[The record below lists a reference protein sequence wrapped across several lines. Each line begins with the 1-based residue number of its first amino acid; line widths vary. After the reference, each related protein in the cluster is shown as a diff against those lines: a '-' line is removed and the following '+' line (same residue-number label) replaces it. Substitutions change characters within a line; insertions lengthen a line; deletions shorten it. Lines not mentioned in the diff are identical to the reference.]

1 MLFFFKK
8 DFIYF
13 KQRGREGERGGE
25 KHQCVVASCMPL
37 TGDLTWPATQACALT
52 RNGACNPWFAGQ
64 CSIHWATSARAPIS
78 ISKSSTLEYLMK
90 VRRTSQLCRKTK
102 ERENCNKYQIGSYEF
117 WTLTARVSVTCVTSD
132 VF

>member
-1 MLFFFKK
+1 MFKK

-13 KQRGREGERGGE
+13 QRERKGGRKKGR
-25 KHQCVVASCMPL
+25 KPSISLPL
-37 TGDLTWPATQACALT
+37 ARPQLGNWPATQACALT

-102 ERENCNKYQIGSYEF
+102 ESENCNKYQIGSYEF